1 LRVLFDT
8 NVVLDLLL
16 DREPFSLDAARCISK
31 VESGEIEGW
40 LCGTT
45 VTTLHYLIG
54 KSAGARKAR
63 ESISLL
69 LSLFEIAPV
78 NKAVLDRALNLPFK
92 DFEDA
97 VLHEAASLVNVDV
110 IVTRNNADF
119 KHSTIQIRLP
129 EEFAWFT
136 MDAEK

>member
-1 LRVLFDT
+1 MRVLFDT

-16 DREPFSLDAARCISK
+16 DREPFSLEAAKCFSR
-31 VESGEIEGW
+31 VEAGEIEGW
-40 LCGTT
+40 LCGST
-45 VTTLHYLIG
+45 VTTLHYLIR

-78 NKAVLDRALNLPFK
+78 NKTALEGALNLPFK

-97 VLHEAASLVNVDV
+97 MLHEAARLVNADV
-110 IVTRNNADF
+110 IVTRNTVDF
-119 KHSTIQIRLP
+119 KHSSIPVRQPRELGEGEP
-129 EEFAWFT
+129 
-136 MDAEK
+136 